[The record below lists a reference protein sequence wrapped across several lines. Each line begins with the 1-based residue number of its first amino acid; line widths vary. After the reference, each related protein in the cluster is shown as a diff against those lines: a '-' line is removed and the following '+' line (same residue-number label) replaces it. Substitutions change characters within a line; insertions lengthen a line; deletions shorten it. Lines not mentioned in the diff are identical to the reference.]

1 VSSELLRYLSD
12 RKCDPWNRT
21 RSSADRAWAAT
32 HADAVT
38 ISTAIA
44 VSQRNSRLFARM

>member
-1 VSSELLRYLSD
+1 LSD

-21 RSSADRAWAAT
+21 RSSADRAWAAN
-32 HADAVT
+32 ADAVT
-38 ISTAIA
+38 INTAIA

>member
-1 VSSELLRYLSD
+1 LRYLSD
-12 RKCDPWNRT
+12 RKCDPWSRT
-21 RSSADRAWAAT
+21 RSSADRVWAAT
-32 HADAVT
+32 DADAVT